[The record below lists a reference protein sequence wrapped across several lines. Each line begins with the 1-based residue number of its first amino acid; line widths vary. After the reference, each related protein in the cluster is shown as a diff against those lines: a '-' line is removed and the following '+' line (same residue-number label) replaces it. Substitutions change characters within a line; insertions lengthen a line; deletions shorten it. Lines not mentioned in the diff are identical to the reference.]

1 MSDRT
6 IRVGELI
13 LRQLSESLHSR
24 WRSESVGITLTHVD
38 VAPDL
43 RKATVFYSAIGSRK
57 QVAEAGRFLARINR
71 ELKALMV
78 KKIILKN
85 TPALEFVYDY
95 SIERGSR
102 VLDIIEELERE
113 DGRGETGGE
122 A

>member
-6 IRVGELI
+6 VRVGELI

-43 RKATVFYSAIGSRK
+43 RKATVFYSAIGSRR
-57 QVAEAGRFLARINR
+57 QVADAGRFLAKIKH

-102 VLDIIEELERE
+102 VLEIIEELEKE
-113 DGRGETGGE
+113 QDSKNSDG
-122 A
+122 

>member
-78 KKIILKN
+78 KKIVLKN

-113 DGRGETGGE
+113 ESRENTDGE

>member
-57 QVAEAGRFLARINR
+57 QIAEAGRFLARINR

-78 KKIILKN
+78 KKIVLKN

-113 DGRGETGGE
+113 ESRGETGGKS
-122 A
+122 

>member
-78 KKIILKN
+78 KKIVLKN

-102 VLDIIEELERE
+102 VLDIIEELER
-113 DGRGETGGE
+113 GESRENTGGE